1 MMKSTGAKPL
11 PGSQG
16 NSSTAFR
23 PSRSAMMAGIPAAAM
38 ASAATQANGSIP
50 THVTDDPVFAAIEK
64 HRQAVQAWQ
73 AAPGETHE
81 DDKISNQL
89 LAVERDAWRA

>member
-1 MMKSTGAKPL
+1 MKSTGAKPL

-23 PSRSAMMAGIPAAAM
+23 PSRRAMTAGIPAAAM

-50 THVTDDPVFAAIEK
+50 THVTDDPVFAAAGK
-64 HRQAVQAWQ
+64 HRQAVQA
-73 AAPGETHE
+73 
-81 DDKISNQL
+81 
-89 LAVERDAWRA
+89 

>member
-1 MMKSTGAKPL
+1 MKSTGAKPL
-11 PGSQG
+11 PGSQR

-23 PSRSAMMAGIPAAAM
+23 PSRRAIVVGIPAAAM

-50 THVTDDPVFAAIEK
+50 THVTDDPVFAAVEK

-73 AAPGETHE
+73 AAPGET
-81 DDKISNQL
+81 
-89 LAVERDAWRA
+89 